1 MEGRSVVDG
10 LCDGDLDTC
19 AFTKQERH
27 SAGLNGV
34 SFCAYVFSATARG
47 RRYSDE
53 IRIP

>member
-1 MEGRSVVDG
+1 V
-10 LCDGDLDTC
+10 LCDGDLETC
-19 AFTKQERH
+19 AFTKQEIVAKQERH
-27 SAGLNGV
+27 SAALNGV